1 MYKILYRIL
10 EEENVMKYKKV
21 YAIGLLLSLISF
33 NTVYAK
39 SNFSYSTPELQPSVQ
54 NNYNYQQPMTYN
66 NQPLR
71 GSVIT
76 VPAGSCFS
84 ATLTSGLS
92 SANATVG
99 QAVYMNLGKDFYYG
113 DKLVAPAGS
122 MVMGTV
128 TAATSAKHGS
138 MNGKLAVRFTQ
149 ITTPMGTQ
157 IPISA
162 VIKTNDNS
170 GVLSGGTKMDVTKEY
185 VKDMAVG
192 SAAGALSGLVFGA
205 LAGGDK
211 LGRGVALGTAVGA
224 GGGLVKSA
232 IDKGADVEIP
242 ANSTIDLYV
251 TQPITVSASNY
262 SFEN

>member
-1 MYKILYRIL
+1 MKHRKLSALLMSALILL
-10 EEENVMKYKKV
+10 NPV
-21 YAIGLLLSLISF
+21 YAG
-33 NTVYAK
+33 T
-39 SNFSYSTPELQPSVQ
+39 NFSYSETPVQPQAYSG
-54 NNYNYQQPMTYN
+54 YGYQQPVTYN

-76 VPAGSCFS
+76 VPAGNTFS
-84 ATLTSGLS
+84 ATLTSPLS
-92 SANATVG
+92 SSDATIG
-99 QAVYMNLGKDFYYG
+99 QPVNMILGSDFYYG

-122 MVMGTV
+122 SVNGTV
-128 TAATSAKHGS
+128 TAVTKAKHGS

-149 ITTPMGTQ
+149 ITTPTGSQ

-162 VIKTNDNS
+162 VIRTSDNS
-170 GVLSGGTKMDVTKEY
+170 GVLVGGTKADVAKEY
-185 VKDMAVG
+185 TKDLAVG

-232 IDKGADVEIP
+232 IDKGNDVTIP
-242 ANSTIDLYV
+242 VNSRIDLYL
-251 TQPITVSASNY
+251 TQPITVSSSNY

>member
-1 MYKILYRIL
+1 MY
-10 EEENVMKYKKV
+10 YKKLSIV
-21 YAIGLLLSLISF
+21 LLIFSMVSMNTAIAG
-33 NTVYAK
+33 
-39 SNFSYSTPELQPSVQ
+39 SNFSYTTPQPQYQPQ
-54 NNYNYQQPMTYN
+54 NNYNYQQPLTYN

-76 VPAGSCFS
+76 VPAGSSFT
-84 ATLTSGLS
+84 ATLTSELS
-92 SANATVG
+92 STNASVG
-99 QAVYMNLGKDFYYG
+99 RAVYMVLGSDFYYG

-122 MVMGTV
+122 SVSGTV
-128 TAATSAKHGS
+128 TAATPAKHGS

-149 ITTPMGTQ
+149 IVTPMGAQ

-162 VIKTNDNS
+162 VIKTDDNS
-170 GVLSGGTKMDVTKEY
+170 GVLMGGTKMDVTKEY
-185 VKDMAVG
+185 AKDLAIG

-232 IDKGADVEIP
+232 IDKGADVTIP
-242 ANSTIDLYV
+242 VNSNIELYL
-251 TQPITVSASNY
+251 TQPITVSSSNY

>member
-1 MYKILYRIL
+1 MNYNKLYS
-10 EEENVMKYKKV
+10 
-21 YAIGLLLSLISF
+21 ALLLMSLLSV
-33 NTVYAK
+33 NTAIAG
-39 SNFSYSTPELQPSVQ
+39 SNYIYSSPEPQYPPK
-54 NNYNYQQPMTYN
+54 NNYDYQQPVTYT

-76 VPAGSCFS
+76 VPAGSQFP
-84 ATLTSGLS
+84 ATLTYGLS
-92 SANATVG
+92 SADATIG

-122 MVMGTV
+122 SVIGTV
-128 TAATSAKHGS
+128 TAVTPAKHGS

-149 ITTPMGTQ
+149 ITTPMGSQ

-162 VIKTNDNS
+162 VIKTDDNS
-170 GVLSGGTKMDVTKEY
+170 GVLMGGTTADVAKEY
-185 VKDMAVG
+185 TKDVAIG

-205 LAGGDK
+205 LAGGSV
-211 LGRGVALGTAVGA
+211 GRGAALGTAVGA

-232 IDKGADVEIP
+232 IDKGHDVVIP
-242 ANSTIDLYV
+242 ANSTIELYV